1 MADPVSISASIAGLV
16 SLADMVFSRIYRY
29 VKAVN
34 NASKD
39 IAKLSSQIGAL
50 YGVLSSL
57 RLVSDQLEDEAFNST
72 ARVHLVHSCYQ
83 TLERLKSI
91 LDRDDTRLY
100 QDQSFEK
107 IKRKLRWPFTSAE
120 VKDLTKEIEEHK
132 STLGLALN
140 VDSKLGLL
148 RVLSRQDDLHEELT
162 DIKNA
167 MHSRSQAETRV
178 HIDQERQKVLE
189 SFGSIDPCR
198 NLEMSRKLRYP
209 TTGLWLTDSP
219 EIKYWLTSNNARLWL
234 HGIPGAGKT
243 VLASL
248 VIDEVLKKSC
258 PDIAAAYFFCDYKD
272 SSTHEAHKI
281 LGCLIQQIARQD
293 QQSFAKV
300 QTFYDTHSRGRT
312 NPIEYD
318 PRELCD
324 LVVEIASNYDATMIV
339 VDGLDECGKHAS
351 LVTELLAGLSN
362 EATTDLRTLFLS
374 REELDIRN
382 HLESYDEVSIAARS
396 GDLKLYVD
404 AEIENRTRTKK
415 LNIKAPGL
423 KEHIRDRLVEGA
435 DGMYVSFERSV

>member
-34 NASKD
+34 NAAKD
-39 IAKLSSQIGAL
+39 ITKLSFQVGAL

-72 ARVHLVHSCYQ
+72 ARVHLIHSCYQ
-83 TLERLKSI
+83 TLERVKSI
-91 LDRDDTRLY
+91 LDRDDTSPF
-100 QDQSFEK
+100 QDQPFEK
-107 IKRKLRWPFTSAE
+107 IKRKLRWPFTSTE
-120 VKDLTKEIEEHK
+120 VRDLIKELEEHK

-148 RVLSRQDDLHEELT
+148 RVLSKQDDLNEGLN

-167 MHSRSQAETRV
+167 LHERCQAETRV
-178 HIDQERQKVLE
+178 HIDKERQKVLE
-189 SFGSIDPCR
+189 SFGSIDPRR
-198 NLEMSRKLRYP
+198 NLEMSRKLRHP

-219 EIKYWLTSNNARLWL
+219 EFKAWLICNNARLWL

-248 VIDEVLKKSC
+248 VIDEILKKSC
-258 PDIAAAYFFCDYKD
+258 PAIAAAYFFCDYKD
-272 SSTHEAHKI
+272 SATHEAHKL
-281 LGCLIQQIARQD
+281 LGCLVQQIARQD

-300 QTFYDTHSRGRT
+300 QTFYDAHSHGRT

-318 PRELCD
+318 PQDLCH
-324 LVVEIASNYDATMIV
+324 LVIEMASNYDSTLVV
-339 VDGLDECGKHAS
+339 VDGLDECGEHAS
-351 LVTELLAGLSN
+351 IVTELLASLSN

-374 REELDIRN
+374 REELDIRDC
-382 HLESYDEVSIAARS
+382 LQGYDEVSIAARNS
-396 GDLKLYVD
+396 DLKLYVD
-404 AEIENRTRTKK
+404 AEIENRTRMRK

-423 KEHIRDRLVEGA
+423 KEHVRESLVEGA

>member
-16 SLADMVFSRIYRY
+16 GLADMVFSRIYRY

-34 NASKD
+34 DAPKD

-57 RLVSDQLEDEAFNST
+57 RLVSDQLEHEAFNST
-72 ARVHLVHSCYQ
+72 ARVHTIYSCQQ

-91 LDRDDTRLY
+91 LDRDDTSPF
-100 QDQSFEK
+100 QDQPFEK
-107 IKRKLRWPFTSAE
+107 IKRKLRWPFTSTE

-148 RVLSRQDDLHEELT
+148 RVLSKQDDLHQDLT

-167 MHSRSQAETRV
+167 LHSRSQAETRV
-178 HIDQERQKVLE
+178 HIDKERQKVLE
-189 SFGSIDPCR
+189 SFGSIDPRR
-198 NLEMSRKLRYP
+198 NLEMSRKLRHP
-209 TTGLWLTDSP
+209 NTGLWLTESP
-219 EIKYWLTSNNARLWL
+219 EFKAWLASNNARLWL

-248 VIDEVLKKSC
+248 LIDEVLKKSC

-272 SSTHEAHKI
+272 STTHEAHRI
-281 LGCLIQQIARQD
+281 LGCLARQIATQD
-293 QQSFAKV
+293 QQSFTKV
-300 QTFYDTHSRGRT
+300 QTFYNVHSRGRT

-318 PRELCD
+318 PQDLCH
-324 LVVEIASNYDATMIV
+324 LIIEMASNYDVTMIV
-339 VDGLDECGKHAS
+339 VDGLDECGKHAG
-351 LVTELLAGLSN
+351 LVTELLASLSD
-362 EATTDLRTLFLS
+362 EAPTDLRTLFLS
-374 REELDIRN
+374 REELDIQTC
-382 HLESYDEVSIAARS
+382 LQGYDRVSIAARS
-396 GDLKLYVD
+396 SDLKLYVD

-423 KEHIRDRLVEGA
+423 KEHVRERLVKGA
-435 DGMYVSFERSV
+435 DGMYVSSERSE